1 MEFIVLPG
9 VLNFRTWLNG
19 VPAFELSKMFLI
31 CVRLGNSFVY
41 LFINRKHYWKFS

>member
-19 VPAFELSKMFLI
+19 VASIRVIKKVSDMCE
-31 CVRLGNSFVY
+31 VG
-41 LFINRKHYWKFS
+41 H